1 MADTTIKGFR
11 TQGGIEKYDF
21 ASLANIPP
29 DEVEIGDVQ
38 PADKSKLWV
47 DTADDPEAADLVKKS
62 ELVDL
67 VYPIGSV
74 YISLADTNPANFIG
88 GTWERIKDRFVL
100 AAGDTYA
107 AGDTGG
113 EASHTLTTDEMAAHT
128 HAVGSAGLMRVAQSS
143 SSPYWAWYNAAG
155 YNQLTALSSGG
166 NAAHNNMPPY
176 LVVFMWQ
183 RTA

>member
-1 MADTTIKGFR
+1 MADTTIKGFH

-67 VYPIGSV
+67 VYPIGSI

-113 EASHTLTTDEMAAHT
+113 EASHTLTINEMPAHT

-176 LVVFMWQ
+176 LAVFMWQ

>member
-113 EASHTLTTDEMAAHT
+113 EASHTLTTSEMPSHN
-128 HAVGSAGLMRVAQSS
+128 HAGDSTGVARFTIASS
-143 SSPYWAWYNAAG
+143 SSYWAWFNAGG
-155 YNQLTALSSGG
+155 YQQMNTTYTGG